1 MPRQHASLEMTG
13 FTRFHKLTAGILILL
28 ALFLAVLLGTA
39 RFPMPAENEPERPD
53 LPGKPNALTEN
64 ILYAAGL
71 AYSAMGNFDAARLNF
86 ALIREI
92 NPSSP
97 LGYSPVGRTFI
108 EEGQLDQALYW
119 MGEAQAADPR
129 DFESGAWMVA
139 LYDCLED
146 YESAGYWSEW
156 LGSRVTNQALPIA
169 MQASHHYLT
178 GDFEIALQY
187 SNLALNFN
195 LPDRWNSD
203 AVFLRI
209 KRDEALAR
217 GDPESGIRIFADRYP
232 GLFRTPPEITAGNMV
247 QATDLALLLKMAGQ
261 STRAQSLLEAILAA
275 YDQPGFANVA
285 FPAGLAPVKAEALA
299 ILGDQPASLAELR
312 RIIDLGWRF
321 QWRWKTDLNPNFN
334 GVRQSEGFRGMV
346 AELEQ
351 DMTRQRH
358 RVDNLAIRS
367 EAPQAHDA
375 QAE

>member
-1 MPRQHASLEMTG
+1 MTG
-13 FTRFHKLTAGILILL
+13 FTRLHRLTAGILILL
-28 ALFLAVLLGTA
+28 ALLVTVLLGTA
-39 RFPMPAENEPERPD
+39 RFPMPAENEPELPD

-71 AYSAMGNFDAARLNF
+71 AYSALGNFDAARLNF

-97 LGYSPVGRTFI
+97 LGYGPVGRTFI
-108 EEGQLDQALYW
+108 TEGQLDQALYW

-156 LGSRVTNQALPIA
+156 LRSRVTNQALPIA
-169 MQASHHYLT
+169 MQAGHHYMM
-178 GDFEIALQY
+178 GDFETALQY
-187 SNLALNFN
+187 SNLALKFD

-203 AVFLRI
+203 AIFMRI
-209 KRDEALAR
+209 KRDEALAA
-217 GDPESGIRIFADRYP
+217 GDPESGIRIFADRHP
-232 GLFRTPPEITAGNMV
+232 GLFKASPEITTGNIG
-247 QATDLALLLKMAGQ
+247 QATDLALLLKMAGRQ
-261 STRAQSLLEAILAA
+261 EDAQRLLEAVVAA
-275 YDQPGFANVA
+275 YEEPGFMNTLFAT
-285 FPAGLAPVKAEALA
+285 GLASVRAEALA

-312 RIIDLGWRF
+312 RIIDRGWRF

-334 GVRQSEGFRGMV
+334 GVSQTAEFRGMV

-351 DMTRQRH
+351 DMAKQRY
-358 RVDNLAIRS
+358 RVQNLAIRS
-367 EAPQAHDA
+367 EVPQPLDA

>member
-1 MPRQHASLEMTG
+1 MTG
-13 FTRFHKLTAGILILL
+13 FARFHRLTAGILILL
-28 ALFLAVLLGTA
+28 ALLVTVLLGTA
-39 RFPMPAENEPERPD
+39 RFPMPAENEPELPD

-71 AYSAMGNFDAARLNF
+71 AYSALGNLDAARLNF

-97 LGYSPVGRTFI
+97 LGYGPVGRTFI
-108 EEGQLDQALYW
+108 TEGQLDQALYW

-169 MQASHHYLT
+169 MQASHHYMT

-187 SNLALNFN
+187 SNLALKFN

-217 GDPESGIRIFADRYP
+217 GDPDSGIRIFADRYP
-232 GLFRTPPEITAGNMV
+232 GLFKAPPEITAGNMV
-247 QATDLALLLKMAGQ
+247 QAADLALLLKMTGQ
-261 STRAQSLLEAILAA
+261 STKAQGLLKAILAA
-275 YDQPGFANVA
+275 YDQPGFANSP

-312 RIIDLGWRF
+312 RIIDMGWRF

-334 GVRQSEGFRGMV
+334 GVRQSAGFRGMV

-351 DMTRQRH
+351 DMAKQRY
-358 RVDNLAIRS
+358 RVQNLAIRN
-367 EAPQAHDA
+367 EAPQPLDA

>member
-1 MPRQHASLEMTG
+1 MTV
-13 FTRFHKLTAGILILL
+13 FARFHKLTAGILILL
-28 ALFLAVLLGTA
+28 ALFLIVLLGTA
-39 RFPMPAENEPERPD
+39 RFPKPAGNATERTH

-71 AYSAMGNFDAARLNF
+71 AYSALGNFDAARLNF
-86 ALIREI
+86 ALLREI

-97 LGYSPVGRTFI
+97 LGYGPVGWTFI
-108 EEGQLDQALYW
+108 TEGQLDQALYW
-119 MGEAQAADPR
+119 MGEAQAADPG

-178 GDFEIALQY
+178 GSFEIALQY
-187 SNLALNFN
+187 SNLALKFN

-217 GDPESGIRIFADRYP
+217 GDPESGIRIFADRHP
-232 GLFRTPPEITAGNMV
+232 GLFKTSPQITAGNMA

-261 STRAQSLLEAILAA
+261 TTKAQNLLEAVLAV
-275 YDQPGFANVA
+275 YDQPGFAKTL

-312 RIIDLGWRF
+312 RIIDMGWRF

-334 GVRQSEGFRGMV
+334 GVRQSAGFRGMV

-351 DMTRQRH
+351 DMAKQRY
-358 RVDNLAIRS
+358 RIQNLAIRS
-367 EAPQAHDA
+367 EVPQAMNA